1 MLTLYHNALS
11 TRSQKV
17 RLVLAEK
24 GIEFE
29 SKLIDFVSGQ
39 QHDPAYLK
47 LNPKHVVPTLVVD
60 GEVVRES
67 SIIAEYLDARVETNP
82 LTPEDPLQTAK
93 MRMWVRR
100 IDDDIHGRTS
110 GVFTHAIWTRRAVGS
125 RSPEEIEKYLSA
137 IPEEGEREARRDLI
151 ANGVASSR
159 FAGAVSRMAAFLSE
173 MEAALTDAEWLVG
186 EQFTLAD
193 IAAAPYV
200 LRVSDTGLSGLW
212 SEGRRPA
219 VADWLER
226 LRKRPC
232 FEKAVTAWIPP
243 PLMTAMRSFGDAL
256 SAEIRQLI
264 AAHDTEASR

>member
-11 TRSQKV
+11 TCSQKV

-29 SKLIDFVSGQ
+29 SRPIDLVAGQ
-39 QHDPAYLK
+39 QHDADYVA
-47 LNPKHVVPTLVVD
+47 LNPKHVVPTLVAD

-67 SIIAEYLDARVETNP
+67 SIIAEYLDARALANP
-82 LTPEDPLQTAK
+82 LTPEDPLQAAK

-100 IDDDIHGRTS
+100 VDDDIHGRTS

-137 IPEEGEREARRDLI
+137 IPEEAERELRRDLI

-159 FAGAVSRMAAFLSE
+159 FSGAVSRMGAFLSE
-173 MEAALTDAEWLVG
+173 MEAALAGAEWLIG
-186 EQFTLAD
+186 ERFTLAD
-193 IAAAPYV
+193 IAVAPYV
-200 LRVSDTGLSGLW
+200 LRASDTGLSGLW

-219 VADWLER
+219 VAEWLER
-226 LRKRPC
+226 LRKRPS
-232 FEKAVTAWIPP
+232 FEKAVTAWVPQ
-243 PLMTAMRSFGDAL
+243 PLIEVLRSFGDGL
-256 SAEIRQLI
+256 STEIRQLI
-264 AAHDTEASR
+264 AAHDG

>member
-11 TRSQKV
+11 TCSQKV

-29 SKLIDFVSGQ
+29 SKPIDLVSGQ
-39 QHDPAYLK
+39 QHDPQYVA

-67 SIIAEYLDARVETNP
+67 SIIAEYLDARVVANP

-100 IDDDIHGRTS
+100 VDDDIHGRTS

-125 RSPEEIEKYLSA
+125 RSPEENEKYLSA
-137 IPEEGEREARRDLI
+137 IPEEAERELRRDLI

-159 FAGAVSRMAAFLSE
+159 FAGAVSRMGAFLSE
-173 MEAALTDAEWLVG
+173 METALTGAEWLVG
-186 EQFTLAD
+186 ERFTLAD
-193 IAAAPYV
+193 IAVAPYV

-219 VADWLER
+219 VADWFER
-226 LRKRPC
+226 LRKRPS
-232 FEKAVTAWIPP
+232 FEKAVTAWVPQ
-243 PLMTAMRSFGDAL
+243 PLIATLRSFSDGL
-256 SAEIRQLI
+256 SAEIRPLS
-264 AAHDTEASR
+264 AAHDAEAAR

>member
-11 TRSQKV
+11 TCSQKV

-29 SKLIDFVSGQ
+29 SKLIDLVAGQ
-39 QHDPAYLK
+39 QHDPSYVA
-47 LNPKHVVPTLVVD
+47 LNPKHVVPTLVVG

-67 SIIAEYLDARVETNP
+67 SIIAEYLDARVAGNP
-82 LTPEDPLQTAK
+82 LTPEDPLQAAK

-100 IDDDIHGRTS
+100 VDDDIHGRTS

-137 IPEEGEREARRDLI
+137 IPEEAERELRRDLI

-159 FAGAVSRMAAFLSE
+159 FSGAVSRIGAFLSD
-173 MEAALTDAEWLVG
+173 METALSGAEWLVG
-186 EQFTLAD
+186 ERFTLAD
-193 IAAAPYV
+193 IAVAPYV

-226 LRKRPC
+226 LRKRPS
-232 FEKAVTAWIPP
+232 FEKAVTAWVPP
-243 PLMTAMRSFGDAL
+243 PLITALRSFSEGVA
-256 SAEIRQLI
+256 AEIRQVI
-264 AAHDTEASR
+264 AATEASR

>member
-11 TRSQKV
+11 TCSQKV
-17 RLVLAEK
+17 RMVLAEK
-24 GIEFE
+24 GIDFE
-29 SKLIDFVSGQ
+29 SRLIDLVAGQ
-39 QHDPAYLK
+39 QHDPQYVA

-67 SIIAEYLDARVETNP
+67 SIIAEYLDARAETNP

-100 IDDDIHGRTS
+100 VDDDIHGRTS

-125 RSPEEIEKYLSA
+125 RSPEEIERYLSA
-137 IPEEGEREARRDLI
+137 IPEEAERELRRDLI

-159 FAGAVSRMAAFLSE
+159 FSGAVSRMGAFLSD
-173 MEAALTDAEWLVG
+173 MEAALADAEWLIG
-186 EQFTLAD
+186 ERFTLAD
-193 IAAAPYV
+193 IAVAPYV

-226 LRKRPC
+226 LRKRPS
-232 FEKAVTAWIPP
+232 FEQAVTAWVPQ
-243 PLMTAMRSFGDAL
+243 PLITAMRSFSDGV
-256 SAEIRQLI
+256 SAEIRQVI
-264 AAHDTEASR
+264 AATEASR

>member
-11 TRSQKV
+11 TCSQKV

-29 SKLIDFVSGQ
+29 SRLIDLVAGQ
-39 QHDPAYLK
+39 QHDPQYVA

-67 SIIAEYLDARVETNP
+67 SIIAEYLDARAEANP

-100 IDDDIHGRTS
+100 VDDDIHGRTS

-137 IPEEGEREARRDLI
+137 IPEEADRELRRDLI

-159 FAGAVSRMAAFLSE
+159 FAGAVSRMGAFLNE
-173 MEAALTDAEWLVG
+173 MEEALEGSEWLVG
-186 EQFTLAD
+186 KRFTLAD

-226 LRKRPC
+226 VQKRPS
-232 FEKAVTAWIPP
+232 FEKAVTAWVPP
-243 PLMTAMRSFGDAL
+243 PLITALRSFSDGV
-256 SAEIRQLI
+256 SAEIRQVI
-264 AAHDTEASR
+264 SATEAAR